1 MVVNKSTLVIAI
13 ITRLESDFQIVKSTH
28 FQIKK

>member
-13 ITRLESDFQIVKSTH
+13 IAHLKYNFQILKSTH